1 MTNLSRVATNLGA
14 TSISNNASC
23 TSTARVSSSQTICV
37 QFEEACRCK
46 FPAKEMR
53 GSRRVAPV
61 GREGEKQV
69 SGGGGNPFKDAIA
82 FKTISFH
89 DQFISHQ
96 PNGPHSYKEN
106 DTPGDVREGCG
117 VFMGG
122 HLLKPTECVAAIE
135 IVG

>member
-46 FPAKEMR
+46 FLAKEMR

-61 GREGEKQV
+61 GREGEK
-69 SGGGGNPFKDAIA
+69 
-82 FKTISFH
+82 
-89 DQFISHQ
+89 
-96 PNGPHSYKEN
+96 
-106 DTPGDVREGCG
+106 
-117 VFMGG
+117 
-122 HLLKPTECVAAIE
+122 
-135 IVG
+135 